1 MKQNELENLLQ
12 TVAGRLGTTPEKL
25 KQGAASGNLA
35 EMLGGMDPADAQNLQ
50 RVLNDQ
56 QAAQKILNS
65 PQAQALMRKLNL
77 Q

>member
-1 MKQNELENLLQ
+1 MKQNELENLLR
-12 TVAGRLGTTPEKL
+12 TVSQRLGTTPEQL
-25 KQGAASGNLA
+25 KQSAQNGNLA
-35 EMLGGMDPADAQNLQ
+35 DVINGMDPADAQNLQ

-65 PQAQALMRKLNL
+65 PQAQALLKKLNL